1 MNSHAVKM
9 ERKEKLFGALRE
21 RFENSSIAILTD
33 YRGEGAGM
41 TVKEITDLRIKLR
54 ESGGEY
60 CVVKNTL
67 ARKACAELGM
77 EGLDGDLKGPTAI
90 AFGYDDPA
98 GVAKAL
104 LDYAKENQAK
114 GVPEFRSGYMD
125 GKILS
130 KESIQ
135 ALADLPTLPQLQ
147 TQILGLMLA
156 PHRNILG
163 VLNAPGRQVAQLLEA
178 WRAKQEE
185 EGGN

>member
-1 MNSHAVKM
+1 MKSHAVKM
-9 ERKEKLFGALRE
+9 ERKVKLLDALRE
-21 RFENSSIAILTD
+21 RFKNSSIAILTD
-33 YRGEGAGM
+33 YRGEGSGM
-41 TVKEITDLRIKLR
+41 TVKEITDLRTRLR
-54 ESGGEY
+54 ASGGEY

-67 ARKACAELGM
+67 ARKACAELGV
-77 EGLDGDLKGPTAI
+77 EGLDTDLKGPTAI

-104 LDYAKENQAK
+104 LDYTKENQAK
-114 GVPEFRSGYMD
+114 SVPDLRSGYMD
-125 GKILS
+125 GKVLD
-130 KESIQ
+130 KDDVK
-135 ALADLPTLPQLQ
+135 ALADLPTLPQIQ